1 MFGCG
6 GSCATLED
14 WFDRRRTQDDYVP
27 TRFKPDGTKAFAVKG
42 HLFRLNPSIEDQE
55 SAHCVSEE
63 LIEPEYPSR
72 KQR

>member
-1 MFGCG
+1 MKTRWVQGI
-6 GSCATLED
+6 T
-14 WFDRRRTQDDYVP
+14 YVP
-27 TRFKPDGTKAFAVKG
+27 TGFKPDGTKAFAVKG

-63 LIEPEYPSR
+63 LIEPEKPSR